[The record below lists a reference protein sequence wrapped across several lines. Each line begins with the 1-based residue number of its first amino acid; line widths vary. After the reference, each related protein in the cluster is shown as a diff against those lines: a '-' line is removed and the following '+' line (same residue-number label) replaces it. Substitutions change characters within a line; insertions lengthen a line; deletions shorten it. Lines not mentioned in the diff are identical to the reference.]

1 MMTQAGPK
9 KLQMEFKFNQ
19 QLKCILRVLWSR
31 LYVNITLNSL

>member
-19 QLKCILRVLWSR
+19 QLKCILRVFNGVDYISK
-31 LYVNITLNSL
+31 

>member
-19 QLKCILRVLWSR
+19 QLKCILRVYGADYISK
-31 LYVNITLNSL
+31 